1 MQRPSASPP
10 SGASS
15 LLRQPRV
22 LSGLAQALFAA
33 VVVFAAAAM
42 LSNMAAELDKRGLP
56 LGFGFL
62 EQPASFAIAEGL
74 LDYTESDSYWRAFS
88 VGVVNTIQVSLLGIV
103 LATLLGT
110 VIGVSR
116 LSTNLMVRTLAG
128 AYVETVRNVPLLVQ
142 LFVWYT
148 IVFLNLPPLRNSLAL
163 PGGFFLNNRGVHFPS
178 LGLSPDWGS
187 WLIGLVIV
195 AAFALLAGWRLN
207 RRRVAEGR
215 PPLGRWAA
223 VGGLLAV
230 ALFVTAGW
238 IAAGSSPVVP
248 DFPVLKGFNFR
259 GGARVSP
266 EFAALLTGLT
276 IYTAAFIAELVRA
289 GVQAVGR
296 GQSEAAAALGLT
308 RGQALRHVILPQALR
323 VILPPLVN
331 QYLNLTKNSSLAV
344 AIAFPDLVA
353 IGNTIINQSGNAV
366 QLIVLIMGSYLA
378 MSLAISFLLNQLNK
392 RTRFAGQ

>member
-148 IVFLNLPPLRNSLAL
+148 IVFLNLPPLRNSLTL

-195 AAFALLAGWRLN
+195 AAFALLAGWRVN

-223 VGGLLAV
+223 AGGLLAV

-238 IAAGSSPVVP
+238 IAVGSSPVVP
-248 DFPVLKGFNFR
+248 DYPVLKGFNFR

>member
-148 IVFLNLPPLRNSLAL
+148 IVFLNLPPLRNSLTL

-195 AAFALLAGWRLN
+195 AAFALLAGWRVN

-215 PPLGRWAA
+215 PPLGLWAA
-223 VGGLLAV
+223 AGGLLAV

-238 IAAGSSPVVP
+238 IAVGSSPVVP
-248 DFPVLKGFNFR
+248 DYPVLKGFNFR

-276 IYTAAFIAELVRA
+276 IYTAAFIAEWVRA

>member
-10 SGASS
+10 SGAGS

-110 VIGVSR
+110 VIGLSR
-116 LSTNLMVRTLAG
+116 LSTNLMVRALAG

-195 AAFALLAGWRLN
+195 AAFALLAGWRVN

-215 PPLGRWAA
+215 PPLGLWAA
-223 VGGLLAV
+223 AGGLLAV

-238 IAAGSSPVVP
+238 IAVGSSPVVP
-248 DFPVLKGFNFR
+248 DYPVLKGFNFR

>member
-148 IVFLNLPPLRNSLAL
+148 IVFLNLPPLRNSLTL

-195 AAFALLAGWRLN
+195 AAFALLAGWRVN

-215 PPLGRWAA
+215 PPLGLWAA
-223 VGGLLAV
+223 AGGLLAV

-238 IAAGSSPVVP
+238 IAVGSSPVVP
-248 DFPVLKGFNFR
+248 DYPVLKGFNFR

-378 MSLAISFLLNQLNK
+378 MSLAISFLLNQLSK